1 MTVKGIIAALSV
13 VALIGL
19 VAAMVALA
27 PTTTPTAAQGQ
38 PQPEE
43 PSPAPTPTPEP
54 ATEADAET
62 LATMKQ
68 YCHDGFVHQ
77 LYAVV
82 VDADG
87 GTGKTVSLE
96 WWPGP
101 SDLGLPEEMV
111 AYYRIER
118 QSHGKEAPT
127 GDQWQVVAAVHT
139 TNVWEGPVETGHWH
153 YRVRLIGLVSGDL
166 IHECETTPWAESIV
180 NVLTPQEELERT
192 CETAYV
198 RNLTATV
205 TPSKDGQ
212 GETVTLQWDLRY
224 YYEPLEGTVH
234 IYEVE
239 RKRSTSDGSESSW
252 EPVVVMEAY
261 GTETWNGPG
270 SPGGWIYRVALVSL
284 RAGNLAAQCERP
296 RWDQVE
302 VWVPTAEE
310 RLQEESDRE
319 ILIEEATQCAT
330 NTLTENLSPAGKKVV
345 ARHIEEGVTEVAD
358 DIDDNEQLLA
368 LTVMFCADG
377 EIVSGFGITYS
388 AQMYILLILFG

>member
-1 MTVKGIIAALSV
+1 MTAKGIIVALSV
-13 VALIGL
+13 VAVLGAL
-19 VAAMVALA
+19 AAMVALA
-27 PTTTPTAAQGQ
+27 PTATPTAAQGQ

-43 PSPAPTPTPEP
+43 PPSTPTSEP
-54 ATEADAET
+54 VTEADAET

-127 GDQWQVVAAVHT
+127 GDQWQVVATVHT

-180 NVLTPQEELERT
+180 NVLIPQEELERT

-224 YYEPLEGTVH
+224 DYEPPEGTVH

-239 RKRSTSDGSESSW
+239 RKRSTSDGGESSW
-252 EPVVVMEAY
+252 EPVVVMEVY
-261 GTETWNGPG
+261 NTETWTGPG

-284 RAGNLAAQCERP
+284 RAGDLAAQCEKP
-296 RWDQVE
+296 RWGQVE

-310 RLQEESDRE
+310 RGREKEDRR
-319 ILIEEATQCAT
+319 ILIAEATTCAT
-330 NTLTENLSPAGKKVV
+330 DTLTENLSPAATDVV
-345 ARHIEEGVTEVAD
+345 ARHVKERVNEIVA
-358 DIDDNEQLLA
+358 DIDDTEQLLA
-368 LTVMFCADG
+368 LTVLFCADG
-377 EIVSGFGITYS
+377 EVVSGFGITYS
-388 AQMYILLILFG
+388 AQMYVLLVLFG